1 MFLVGLELNPKYL
14 RHKLKIA
21 VLISNISIL
30 LPFILGVILAFTILY
45 KINNLSQVSF
55 VAFALFVGAAMS
67 ITTFPV
73 LARILTDKK
82 LVV

>member
-21 VLISNISIL
+21 VLTSNISIL

-55 VAFALFVGAAMS
+55 VAFALFCGSGDVNYHFS
-67 ITTFPV
+67 
-73 LARILTDKK
+73 RSR
-82 LVV
+82 